1 MEIKNILVS
10 QPKPAERSQ
19 YWDLEKNFGVT
30 LTFKPFIRIESLS
43 AKEFRQQ
50 KIFVPDYSAVV
61 LTSRTAVDH
70 FFALCEEL
78 RAPIN
83 EEMQYFCLSETI
95 ALYLQKY
102 ITYRK
107 RKVHFSKT
115 GVLADLALVMKKHNA
130 ERFIMPVSDVH
141 KEDLSIFTKAKVTVT
156 TAIMYRTVSAEISP
170 EEIASY
176 DMLCLFT
183 PTGINSIFENSPSYV
198 QGDQKI
204 AVFGP
209 AAVATAIERG
219 LRVDIEA
226 PSMMCPSMPM
236 ALHKYLMDNPG

>member
-1 MEIKNILVS
+1 LEIKNILIS

-19 YWDLEKNFGVT
+19 YWDLEKNYGVT

-115 GVLADLALVMKKHNA
+115 GVLSDLALVMKKHNT
-130 ERFIMPVSDVH
+130 EKFIMPVSDVH
-141 KEDLSIFTKAKVTVT
+141 KEDMTIFSKAKVNVT
-156 TAIMYRTVSAEISP
+156 TAVMYRTVSAEIAP
-170 EEIASY
+170 EEIASF

-183 PTGINSIFENSPSYV
+183 PAGIQSIFENSPAYE
-198 QGDQKI
+198 QGEQKI

-209 AAVATAIERG
+209 AAVAAAQERG
-219 LRVDIEA
+219 LRIDIEA
-226 PSMMCPSMPM
+226 PNMVCPSMP
-236 ALHKYLMDNPG
+236 AAINKYLFDLR

>member
-30 LTFKPFIRIESLS
+30 LTFKPVIRVEVLS

-70 FFALCEEL
+70 FFTLCEEL
-78 RAPIN
+78 RAPIT
-83 EEMQYFCLSETI
+83 EDMQYFCLSETI

-115 GVLADLALVMKKHNA
+115 GVLSDLALVMKKHNS
-130 ERFIMPVSDVH
+130 EKFIMPVADVH
-141 KEDLSIFTKAKVTVT
+141 KEDLSIFTKAKVNVT
-156 TAIMYRTVSAEISP
+156 TAVMYRTVSAEISP
-170 EEIASY
+170 EEIESY

-183 PTGINSIFENSPSYV
+183 PTGITSIYENHPAYE

-209 AAVATAIERG
+209 STLAAAQERG

-226 PSMMCPSMPM
+226 PTMLCPSMPM
-236 ALHKYLMDNPG
+236 ALHKYLMDLSD